1 MDEFS
6 HGEAFDTCTKVLIN
20 SSIALACGPF
30 FDRDIMH
37 AMEICVED
45 VRITMNEMA
54 SKNSIAL
61 LEAQCEAALIRNPKK
76 PFGDSIF
83 KALNC
88 PNQCSGNGQCQD
100 LKGCVCDEHY
110 EGHDCRFV
118 KPTYRKLEYIKGQI
132 ISE

>member
-61 LEAQCEAALIRNPKK
+61 LEAQVRNIWVFSPLVLSKREKK
-76 PFGDSIF
+76 ILVVLSLYIF
-83 KALNC
+83 
-88 PNQCSGNGQCQD
+88 
-100 LKGCVCDEHY
+100 
-110 EGHDCRFV
+110 
-118 KPTYRKLEYIKGQI
+118 
-132 ISE
+132 

>member
-20 SSIALACGPF
+20 SSIAVACGPF

-61 LEAQCEAALIRNPKK
+61 LEAQVRNIWFFLLSIPQNERKIHW
-76 PFGDSIF
+76 FCSVSIF
-83 KALNC
+83 F
-88 PNQCSGNGQCQD
+88 
-100 LKGCVCDEHY
+100 
-110 EGHDCRFV
+110 EGSVFTFQFLYDKIHNYVLFDIH
-118 KPTYRKLEYIKGQI
+118 T
-132 ISE
+132 

>member
-1 MDEFS
+1 MEEFS

-20 SSIALACGPF
+20 SSIAVACGPF

-61 LEAQCEAALIRNPKK
+61 LEAQVRNILVFSPLILSKRGKNIL
-76 PFGDSIF
+76 GLLSLYIF
-83 KALNC
+83 
-88 PNQCSGNGQCQD
+88 
-100 LKGCVCDEHY
+100 
-110 EGHDCRFV
+110 
-118 KPTYRKLEYIKGQI
+118 
-132 ISE
+132 

>member
-1 MDEFS
+1 MYNHKKIVHYNQRNHLDEFS

-20 SSIALACGPF
+20 SSIAVACGPF

-61 LEAQCEAALIRNPKK
+61 LEAQVRNILVFSPPILSKRGK
-76 PFGDSIF
+76 NILGLLSLYIF
-83 KALNC
+83 
-88 PNQCSGNGQCQD
+88 
-100 LKGCVCDEHY
+100 
-110 EGHDCRFV
+110 
-118 KPTYRKLEYIKGQI
+118 
-132 ISE
+132 

>member
-20 SSIALACGPF
+20 SSIAVACGPF

-61 LEAQCEAALIRNPKK
+61 LEAQVRNIWFFLLSIPQNNYVFFDIIVNFIIKK
-76 PFGDSIF
+76 LQSKHIS
-83 KALNC
+83 L
-88 PNQCSGNGQCQD
+88 
-100 LKGCVCDEHY
+100 
-110 EGHDCRFV
+110 V
-118 KPTYRKLEYIKGQI
+118 KYTH
-132 ISE
+132 